1 MEITESL
8 LKELESELVEISNIK
23 VGSQEHTAA
32 VESANKL
39 AGRII
44 EINKFESE
52 REDKRAL
59 TEKENRLKEEEHKLR
74 KEELELKRALTEK
87 ENKLKEEEH
96 ALRKEELELKR
107 VELTNNR
114 VSEEKDHKLK
124 ESEIDANRKSNWLR
138 YGVAIGTTTL
148 TLLTY
153 WATYSKTMKYESEGI
168 IPTTE
173 PGRNSVK
180 SLFNINRLLKF

>member
-8 LKELESELVEISNIK
+8 LKELESELVEISNIE
-23 VGSQEHTAA
+23 VGSQAHTAA

-59 TEKENRLKEEEHKLR
+59 TEKENRLKEEEHK
-74 KEELELKRALTEK
+74 
-87 ENKLKEEEH
+87 
-96 ALRKEELELKR
+96 LRKEELELKR